1 MTSLEQAIRSAHGDE
16 IFAVYKVFSSELA
29 AAREDSAKI
38 EEAEENLRKGLAHAA
53 SVLSRVRAIA
63 KLG

>member
-16 IFAVYKVFSSELA
+16 ICKIYKVFSSELA
-29 AAREDSAKI
+29 AAGKDSAKI
-38 EEAEENLRKGLAHAA
+38 EQAEENLRKGLAHAA
-53 SVLSRVRAIA
+53 EVLSRVRAIA